1 MREHNPKRMEIWFAS
16 LGKHPATC
24 VQEGT
29 RPVLVISNDIS
40 NEHANTVTVL
50 PMTSSLKK
58 PWLPSHVYLDQDEM
72 EKDSRY
78 NDYFYPSTVL
88 VEQITTVDKKAFR
101 SRVGWV
107 NDPDKMKEVD
117 AAVEAQLGTEA
128 GNGQR

>member
-1 MREHNPKRMEIWFAS
+1 MREHNPKRMEIWFAC

-50 PMTSSLKK
+50 PMTSKMKK
-58 PWLPSHVYLDQDEM
+58 PWLPVHIYLGQEEID
-72 EKDSRY
+72 KDTDY
-78 NDYFYPSTVL
+78 NDFFYPSTVL
-88 VEQITTVDKKAFR
+88 VEQITTLDKKAFR
-101 SRVGWV
+101 SRVGRV
-107 NDPDKMKEVD
+107 NDEAKKKEID

-128 GNGQR
+128 EDGQR